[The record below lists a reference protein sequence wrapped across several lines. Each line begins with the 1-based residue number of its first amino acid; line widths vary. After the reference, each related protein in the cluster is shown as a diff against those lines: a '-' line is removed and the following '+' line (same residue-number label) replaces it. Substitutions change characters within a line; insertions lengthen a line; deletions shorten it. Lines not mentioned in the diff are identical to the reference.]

1 MIKAIFFDVD
11 GTLLSHRTK
20 QIPQD
25 TKRVLRELQKKWNK
39 NIYGDRQTFHRII
52 KITGKWYR
60 V

>member
-25 TKRVLRELQKKWNK
+25 TKRVLRELQKN
-39 NIYGDRQTFHRII
+39 GI
-52 KITGKWYR
+52 KILWRPADIPQNYQDYR
-60 V
+60 EMV